1 MMGWGG
7 SGDDVVKKKKEV
19 GRAREE
25 GMDGEEDVIYIIY
38 WAGTGVEQWLLISDE
53 DELNLCHDYSD
64 PFYYYTI
71 IILLS

>member
-1 MMGWGG
+1 MFPLSLSMMGWGG

-38 WAGTGVEQWLLISDE
+38 WAGTGVER
-53 DELNLCHDYSD
+53 
-64 PFYYYTI
+64 
-71 IILLS
+71 